1 MYNVSYKRIILQY
14 SDGQT
19 GLFAIVYF
27 CAVVIFGHYYLLKLL
42 LAVINSNL
50 MSIIASEA
58 REDMAERM
66 KLVEEDELKL
76 KQEEEKLNN
85 VTTKQTADKPQNP
98 LIEMAQALKAARAA
112 KLQEKKLMEEEAKK
126 KEEMQTQP
134 MTSMSVMIE
143 AIKRAKA
150 EKIARE
156 KALKE
161 ELDKQD

>member
-1 MYNVSYKRIILQY
+1 
-14 SDGQT
+14 
-19 GLFAIVYF
+19 
-27 CAVVIFGHYYLLKLL
+27 
-42 LAVINSNL
+42 
-50 MSIIASEA
+50 
-58 REDMAERM
+58 
-66 KLVEEDELKL
+66 
-76 KQEEEKLNN
+76 
-85 VTTKQTADKPQNP
+85 
-98 LIEMAQALKAARAA
+98 
-112 KLQEKKLMEEEAKK
+112 MEEEAKK